1 MNTLAKKS
9 FVFTISK
16 SQKELWPL
24 YFLFLAFALTAPFLY
39 NSNILYAQNILALLL
54 VYIFGIRQL
63 RFRVFRN
70 HVIGISAFVLFLI
83 LVQLLGYEISV
94 YVLIFKLFV
103 LFQFFNK
110 HSFNNHDIL
119 TYLNTTYLFY
129 LLLSYLAYFKII
141 DITLFSSVNSFEE
154 GRFLFNIETL
164 YGLEGTV
171 AAIDSYSGFIVI
183 LNLMFRSKWRKSIIV
198 IALFSL
204 LLTTRLTPIVA
215 GIGSLIYYYF
225 IPIGLNYMVILIIL
239 TLFSL
244 TIWLKEQPD
253 PIKFFFAAIS
263 TNRTLIWTDQIQI
276 FLEQLNPFSSIFS
289 EFEGKYEIKVY
300 GYEKITDNPHNSYLY
315 IMFNSLA
322 GFIFIILAFIKGV
335 GEVKDKRFKTVI
347 FFILIASL
355 TNVHIIGLVNPSY
368 IIFIIYSIVYFNQK
382 RTNTPFLRIDRKQI

>member
-24 YFLFLAFALTAPFLY
+24 YILFLAFAFTAPFLH

-54 VYIFGIRQL
+54 VYIFGIRHL

-70 HVIGISAFVLFLI
+70 HVIGISAFVISLI
-83 LVQLLGYEISV
+83 LLQITGYEISV

-110 HSFNNHDIL
+110 HKFSTHDII
-119 TYLNTTYLFY
+119 TYLNATYIFY
-129 LLLSYLAYFKII
+129 LLLSYLAYFGII
-141 DITLFSSVNSFEE
+141 DITQFSSVNSFEE

-164 YGLEGTV
+164 YGFEGTV

-183 LNLMFRSKWRKSIIV
+183 LNLMFRSKWRKSIIAL
-198 IALFSL
+198 ALFSL

-244 TIWLKEQPD
+244 TIWLKDQPD

-276 FLEQLNPFSSIFS
+276 FLEQLNPISAIFS

-300 GYEKITDNPHNSYLY
+300 GHEKLTDNPHNSYFYL
-315 IMFNSLA
+315 MFNSLV
-322 GFIFIILAFIKGV
+322 GFLYIVFAFIKRV
-335 GEVKDKRFKTVI
+335 AKVRDKRFRTVI

-355 TNVHIIGLVNPSY
+355 TNVHIIGLSNPSY
-368 IIFIIYSIVYFNQK
+368 IIFIIYSLVHFNK
-382 RTNTPFLRIDRKQI
+382 RFTK

>member
-244 TIWLKEQPD
+244 TIWLKDQPD
-253 PIKFFFAAIS
+253 SIKFFFAAIS

-300 GYEKITDNPHNSYLY
+300 SYEKITDNPHNSYLY

-382 RTNTPFLRIDRKQI
+382 RTNTPFLRFERKQK

>member
-164 YGLEGTV
+164 YGFEGTV